1 MPEDYIFEQDKQ
13 FSQFTRT
20 APISLTAHDL
30 AVRRLSGEITDVNYF
45 GKVAIGSFNSKTVIW
60 RMVIGYN
67 QTLRCIYK
75 WSILPLYGEKEI
87 AIWDKLEAANKL
99 VSEKNMDVIDKLE
112 EIELLMI
119 PLLSDKKL
127 IYEIEQEETGEL

>member
-30 AVRRLSGEITDVNYF
+30 AVRRLSGEISDVNYF
-45 GKVAIGSFNSKTVIW
+45 GKVAIGSFNSKTVTW

-75 WSILPLYGEKEI
+75 WSILPLYGEKEK
-87 AIWDKLEAANKL
+87 AIWEKLQMANKM
-99 VSEKNMDVIDKLE
+99 VTDKKFEVIDILE
-112 EIELLMI
+112 EIELEMI